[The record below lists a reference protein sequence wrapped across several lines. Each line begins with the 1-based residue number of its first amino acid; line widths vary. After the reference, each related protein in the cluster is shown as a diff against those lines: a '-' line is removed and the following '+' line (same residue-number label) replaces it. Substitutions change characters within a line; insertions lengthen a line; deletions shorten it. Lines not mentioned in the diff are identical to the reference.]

1 MSTPLENYLA
11 SCNGKPN
18 VAMTAYVANLQQVAA
33 VGPDIAASIVN
44 EIDNQRS
51 HLKLVASENYCSLN
65 VQAAMGN
72 LLTDKYAEGYPEHR
86 YYGGCVNVDAVEN
99 VAAREAEKLFG
110 ADYAY
115 VQPHS
120 GADTN
125 LVAYWAILSAKV
137 ETPTLEELGVK
148 SLNDLTD
155 AQFDMLRKK
164 FGNQKLMG
172 LDYSCGGHLTHGYKM
187 NVSARM
193 FESHPYGVDKETGLL
208 DYDAIEKQ
216 AMEVKPLIL
225 LTGFSAYPRKINF
238 KRFRE
243 IADKCG
249 AVLMVDMA
257 HFAGLIAGKVFEGDF
272 DPVKWADIVT
282 TTTHKTLRGP
292 RGAII
297 LCKKEYAEYV
307 NKGCPMVLG
316 GPLAHVMAAK
326 AIAFKEAA
334 TPAYREWAHNVV
346 KNAQALAEALKG
358 YGIPLQ
364 TGGTDNHLMLCDV
377 TVYGLTGKQA
387 EAALFE
393 CGITANAN
401 ALPYDKNGAW
411 WTSGVRLGTPAL
423 TTLGMNEND
432 MKEVA
437 SILDFVLKGTKP
449 GVAKDGKPAK
459 GKIELD
465 PAVKEAARKR
475 VNALLSAHVLYP
487 ELDLD
492 FLKKEFVK

>member
-1 MSTPLENYLA
+1 MSTPIENYLA
-11 SCNGKPN
+11 ACGNKPN
-18 VAMTAYVANLQQVAA
+18 PAMLAYVANLQQVAA
-33 VGPDIAASIVN
+33 VGPDIATSIVN
-44 EIDNQRS
+44 ELENQRS

-86 YYGGCVNVDAVEN
+86 YYGGCVNIDAVEN
-99 VAAREAEKLFG
+99 TAAREAEALFG

-125 LVAYWAILSAKV
+125 LVAYWAILSKKI

-148 SLNDLTD
+148 SLAELTD
-155 AQFDMLRKK
+155 EQFDMLRKK

-172 LDYSCGGHLTHGYKM
+172 LDYSCGGHLTHGYRM

-193 FESHPYGVDKETGLL
+193 FESHPYGVDKKTGLL

-238 KRFRE
+238 RRFRE

-257 HFAGLIAGKVFEGDF
+257 HFAGLVAGKVFTDDF
-272 DPVKWADIVT
+272 DPVKWADVVT

-292 RGAII
+292 RGAMI
-297 LCKKEYAEYV
+297 LCKKEFADYV

-316 GPLAHVMAAK
+316 GPLGHIMAAK
-326 AIAFKEAA
+326 AIAFKEAR
-334 TPAYREWAHNVV
+334 TEAYRNYAQNVV
-346 KNAQALAEALKG
+346 KNAKVLADECMKLG
-358 YGIPLQ
+358 MTLQ
-364 TGGTDNHLMLCDV
+364 TGGTDNHLMLIDV
-377 TVYGLTGKQA
+377 TTYGLTGKQA
-387 EAALFE
+387 EAALFK

-411 WTSGVRLGTPAL
+411 WTSGIRVGTPGL
-423 TTLGMNEND
+423 TTLGMNGDD

-437 SILDFVLKGTKP
+437 SLIDFVLKGTKP
-449 GVAKDGKPAK
+449 GLTKEGKPAK
-459 GKIELD
+459 GKIVLD
-465 PAVKEAARKR
+465 EKTESEAKSR
-475 VNALLSAHVLYP
+475 VQKLLKAHMLYP

>member
-1 MSTPLENYLA
+1 MSTPLEEYLA
-11 SCNGKPN
+11 HCNGKPN
-18 VAMTAYVANLQQVAA
+18 AAMTAYVANLQQVAS
-33 VGPDIAASIVN
+33 VNPSIAADVVK
-44 EIDNQRS
+44 ELATQRA
-51 HLKLVASENYCSLN
+51 HLKLVASENYCSLA

-86 YYGGCVNVDAVEN
+86 YYGGCVNVDSVEMT
-99 VAAREAEKLFG
+99 AAREAEQLFG

-137 ETPTLEELGVK
+137 ETPTLEELGAK
-148 SLNDLTD
+148 SLNDLS
-155 AQFDMLRKK
+155 AEQFDMLRHR

-193 FESHPYGVDKETGLL
+193 FESHPYGVDKETGFL

-225 LTGFSAYPRKINF
+225 LTGYSAYPRAINF
-238 KRFRE
+238 RRFRE

-257 HFAGLIAGKVFEGDF
+257 HFAGLVAGKVFTGDF

-292 RGAII
+292 RGALI
-297 LCKKEYAEYV
+297 LCKEWLTDYV

-316 GPLAHVMAAK
+316 GPLPHVMAAK
-326 AIAFKEAA
+326 AIAFKEAN
-334 TPAYREWAHNVV
+334 TKAYQDYAHAVAD
-346 KNAQALAEALKG
+346 NAKALAEECMKLG
-358 YGIPLQ
+358 MRLQ
-364 TGGTDNHLMLCDV
+364 TGGTENHLMLIDV
-377 TVYGLTGKQA
+377 TTYGLTGKQA
-387 EAALFE
+387 EAAMFD
-393 CGITANAN
+393 CGVTLNAN

-411 WTSGVRLGTPAL
+411 WTSGIRVGTPAV
-423 TTLGMNEND
+423 TTLGMNKDD
-432 MKEVA
+432 MKEIA
-437 SILDFVLKGTKP
+437 SIIDFVLRGTKH
-449 GVAKDGKPAK
+449 GVTKDGKPAK
-459 GKIELD
+459 GKIVLD
-465 PAVKEAARKR
+465 EAVKAKAKER
-475 VNALLSAHVLYP
+475 VNALLASHVLYP

-492 FLKKEFVK
+492 FLKAQFVK

>member
-1 MSTPLENYLA
+1 MSSPLEEYLA

-18 VAMTAYVANLQQVAA
+18 AAMTAYVANLQQVAS
-33 VGPDIAASIVN
+33 VQPSIAADVVK
-44 EIDNQRS
+44 ELETQRA
-51 HLKLVASENYCSLN
+51 HLKLVASENYCSLAT
-65 VQAAMGN
+65 QAAMGN

-86 YYGGCVNVDAVEN
+86 YYGGCVNVDSVEMT
-99 VAAREAEKLFG
+99 AAKEAAELFG

-115 VQPHS
+115 VQPHA
-120 GADTN
+120 GCDAN

-148 SLNDLTD
+148 SLNDLS
-155 AQFDMLRKK
+155 AEQFDMLRKR

-193 FESHPYGVDKETGLL
+193 FESHPYGVDKDTGLL

-225 LTGFSAYPRKINF
+225 LTGFSAYPRKIDF
-238 KRFRE
+238 KRFRA

-257 HFAGLIAGKVFEGDF
+257 HFAGLVAGKVFTGDY

-292 RGAII
+292 RGAMI
-297 LCKKEYAEYV
+297 LCKAAFADFV

-316 GPLAHVMAAK
+316 GPLPHVMAAK

-334 TPAYREWAHNVV
+334 SDSYKQYAENIV
-346 KNAQALAEALKG
+346 KNAQALAENCMKLG
-358 YGIPLQ
+358 MRLQ
-364 TGGTDNHLMLCDV
+364 TGGTENHLMLIDV
-377 TVYGLTGKQA
+377 TTYGLTGKQA
-387 EAALFE
+387 EAALFQ
-393 CGITANAN
+393 CGVTANAN

-411 WTSGVRLGTPAL
+411 WTSGIRVGTPAM
-423 TTLGMNEND
+423 TTLGMNEQD
-432 MKEVA
+432 MAEVA
-437 SILDFVLKGTKP
+437 GIIDTVLKGTKP
-449 GVAKDGKPAK
+449 GVTKDGKPAK
-459 GKIELD
+459 GKIELSESTK
-465 PAVKEAARKR
+465 AEATGRVK
-475 VNALLSAHVLYP
+475 ALLSKHVLYP

-492 FLKKEFVK
+492 FLKKAFVK

>member
-1 MSTPLENYLA
+1 MSTPLENYVAL
-11 SCNGKPN
+11 CNGKLNP
-18 VAMTAYVANLQQVAA
+18 AMTAYVANLQQVAQVA
-33 VGPDIAASIVN
+33 PEIAADVVK
-44 EIDNQRS
+44 ELATQRR

-65 VQAAMGN
+65 VQSAMGN
-72 LLTDKYAEGYPEHR
+72 LLTDKYAEGFPEHR
-86 YYGGCVNVDAVEN
+86 YYGGCENIDAVEMT
-99 VAAREAEKLFG
+99 AADEAQKLFG

-115 VQPHS
+115 VQPHA
-120 GADTN
+120 GCDAN
-125 LVAYWAILSAKV
+125 LVAYWAILSKKV

-148 SLNDLTD
+148 SLADLS
-155 AQFDMLRKK
+155 AEQFDMLRKR

-193 FESHPYGVDKETGLL
+193 FESHPYGVDEKTGLL

-225 LTGFSAYPRKINF
+225 LTGFSAYPRRIDF
-238 KRFRE
+238 KRFRA

-257 HFAGLIAGKVFEGDF
+257 HFAGLVAGKVLTGDF
-272 DPVKWADIVT
+272 DPVKWADVVT

-292 RGAII
+292 RGAMI
-297 LCKKEYAEYV
+297 LCKEEFKDYV

-316 GPLAHVMAAK
+316 GPLGHVMAAK
-326 AIAFKEAA
+326 AVAFKEAR
-334 TPAYREWAHNVV
+334 TPAFQQYAQNIV
-346 KNAQALAEALKG
+346 KNAQALAASCIEKG
-358 YGIPLQ
+358 MRLQ
-364 TGGTDNHLMLCDV
+364 TGGTDNHLMLIDV
-377 TVYGLTGKQA
+377 TTYGLTGKQA
-387 EAALFE
+387 EAALFK
-393 CGITANAN
+393 CGVTANAN

-411 WTSGVRLGTPAL
+411 WTSGIRIGTPGL
-423 TTLGMNEND
+423 TTLGMDEND

-437 SILDFVLKGTKP
+437 GIIDTVLKGTKP
-449 GVAKDGKPAK
+449 GLTKEGKPAK
-459 GKIELD
+459 GKIVLD
-465 PAVKEAARKR
+465 PAVEEEATGR
-475 VNALLSAHVLYP
+475 VQKLLSKHVLSP